1 MCMQNRFQCVY
12 SAFGTSLHI
21 SFLFP
26 SSIAHWCPH
35 VFFSC
40 EAFGLGTSRKC
51 STVENISFEQEKGPY
66 LEVVSL
72 SCDSEHDSEWWSA
85 NQCIVRRCLCV
96 SCPTSANWGHVIKA
110 NALSARTHC
119 TIIISPLPLSM
130 GFYMHLPQIWE
141 NHNTALNQSGKVMQ
155 HAHKIFSPAVQLWL
169 CKLPCTPYSLA
180 LSASRGEKMAIH

>member
-1 MCMQNRFQCVY
+1 MCMQNRFQYVY

-85 NQCIVRRCLCV
+85 NQCVVRRCLCV

-130 GFYMHLPQIWE
+130 GFYMQVPRYGKITTCPKLVRQSHAACPQ
-141 NHNTALNQSGKVMQ
+141 NFLSCSAAPGYANCRVRPTA
-155 HAHKIFSPAVQLWL
+155 SP
-169 CKLPCTPYSLA
+169 
-180 LSASRGEKMAIH
+180 